1 MNDDSYAAGKAIRT
15 KVMGVEHV
23 AKAGAAEFA
32 RPLQDFINEHAWG
45 AIWTRPDL
53 DLKSR
58 SLITVAMLAALG
70 RPHELTGHVRGA
82 LKNGVTLVEI
92 REVLL
97 HAAVYGG
104 VPLASEGFRCVESL
118 LKEDS
123 EDQVLKSDAR

>member
-1 MNDDSYAAGKAIRT
+1 MSDESYAAGKAIRT
-15 KVMGVEHV
+15 KVMGAEHV

-58 SLITVAMLAALG
+58 SLVTVAMLAALG
-70 RPHELTGHVRGA
+70 RSHELAGHVRGA
-82 LKNGVTLVEI
+82 FNNGVTPVEI

-104 VPLASEGFRCVESL
+104 VPLASEGFRCVEAIV
-118 LKEDS
+118 KEVS
-123 EDQVLKSDAR
+123 EGQILKSDAR